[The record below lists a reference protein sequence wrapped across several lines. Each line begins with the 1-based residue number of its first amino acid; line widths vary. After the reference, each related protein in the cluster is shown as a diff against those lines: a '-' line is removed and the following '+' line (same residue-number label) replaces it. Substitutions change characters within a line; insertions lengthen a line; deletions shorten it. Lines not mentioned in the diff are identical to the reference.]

1 MAIARRR
8 LSLTLLKQALMSTTK
23 LSCFVMFI
31 LIGATMFGLTFQ
43 GVDGP
48 LWVEHLLADLPGG
61 QLGFLILVNIMV
73 FILAFFLDFFEL
85 SFIVVPLLAPV
96 ADKLGID
103 LIWFGVLL
111 AVNMQT
117 SFMHPPFGFALFF
130 LRSVAPDKEYTDK
143 VTQSALRR

>member
-1 MAIARRR
+1 MGAIGAMVMAIARRR

-85 SFIVVPLLAPV
+85 SFIVVPCWPRGRQA
-96 ADKLGID
+96 G
-103 LIWFGVLL
+103 
-111 AVNMQT
+111 
-117 SFMHPPFGFALFF
+117 H
-130 LRSVAPDKEYTDK
+130 
-143 VTQSALRR
+143 